1 MRKLLD
7 HFGVCWATFFYVGK
21 LPKAPGTFG
30 SIAALPVAWYLW
42 TLPGYIAWCIVAI
55 VFLLGVAGAAVVHK
69 QTGVSDHQSIVID
82 EVVGIMVTTS
92 VATPQYWPHYLAA
105 FLLFRLFD
113 IWKPW
118 PVSWVDEHWCSPL
131 GTMMDDFVAS
141 LMSTAVLAMLVYVQW
156 GLAIKAILRML
167 TGNPELDSASSP

>member
-7 HFGVCWATFFYVGK
+7 HLGVCWATFFYVGK

-30 SIAALPVAWYLW
+30 SLAALPVAWYLW
-42 TLPGYIAWCIVAI
+42 TLPWYVAWSIVAAI
-55 VFLLGVAGAAVVHK
+55 FLLGVAAAGVVHR

-82 EVVGIMVTTS
+82 EVVGILVTTS
-92 VATPQYWPHYLAA
+92 VADPRYWPHYLAA

-118 PVSWVDEHWCSPL
+118 PVSWIDRNWHSPL

-141 LMSTAVLAMLVYVQW
+141 LMSTGSLFLLLQFLLWMEEKKVLYWA
-156 GLAIKAILRML
+156 
-167 TGNPELDSASSP
+167 TPSP